1 MFLFVFLLSFIISYS
16 KPVFILNEKI
26 YKDFKLNPYEPN
38 SYLLI
43 EGLNAKDTY
52 SFVVFEDDTKRIYL
66 VLNDKKIL
74 VNDEFLKKGN
84 KSFTYLSRGVKFDG
98 KYIYIYAAIKYGIKK
113 HVVLY
118 KVDPVTLKVKYHVFK
133 KPSGALKVFLFA
145 DGKGN
150 VLIAWLDEEKL
161 PYRIAWTYS
170 EDFGNTFTKPRIVKT
185 KHLNITLFYP
195 VILNEKPY
203 LVYVSKDELLVND
216 LLKGKDV
223 KVLKLRNPKYLLVK
237 YKPGNG
243 LWVVIDQ
250 NYEKVTVLKLDTNNL
265 NAEFKKDID
274 TIRING
280 KEYKLKAFIWDV
292 VDFEIVNDKP
302 VIAIVAKFANNP
314 GVKVYKDVSFVDK
327 FNVLVNK
334 ENFFSIIHRT
344 KPFLITYGFPQI
356 SSDGKN
362 YIIVYIGKK
371 FIRDNIFLSNGKI
384 SDVVLEPPFTETW
397 IPKVV
402 NIDSNLYRLLYPIKK
417 RETFYLKLVD
427 VNAAKLRDYY
437 TLPPK
442 HILEERLR
450 KRIELFT
457 KCQVNDDIKCINNIS
472 DPYSRKVL
480 EASRKVKIDV
490 LEYKCNEIYIIPE
503 TPLAI
508 CKGEIKAL
516 IPKGAIPGLKED
528 KIIKDKINEVW
539 VYIDNEWYYVPKF
552 PMIKFYLK
560 W

>member
-1 MFLFVFLLSFIISYS
+1 MRD
-16 KPVFILNEKI
+16 KI
-26 YKDFKLNPYEPN
+26 KH
-38 SYLLI
+38 
-43 EGLNAKDTY
+43 
-52 SFVVFEDDTKRIYL
+52 FEHIR
-66 VLNDKKIL
+66 
-74 VNDEFLKKGN
+74 ESG
-84 KSFTYLSRGVKFDG
+84 GV
-98 KYIYIYAAIKYGIKK
+98 
-113 HVVLY
+113 
-118 KVDPVTLKVKYHVFK
+118 
-133 KPSGALKVFLFA
+133 
-145 DGKGN
+145 
-150 VLIAWLDEEKL
+150 
-161 PYRIAWTYS
+161 
-170 EDFGNTFTKPRIVKT
+170 
-185 KHLNITLFYP
+185 
-195 VILNEKPY
+195 
-203 LVYVSKDELLVND
+203 
-216 LLKGKDV
+216 
-223 KVLKLRNPKYLLVK
+223 
-237 YKPGNG
+237 
-243 LWVVIDQ
+243 
-250 NYEKVTVLKLDTNNL
+250 
-265 NAEFKKDID
+265 
-274 TIRING
+274 

-292 VDFEIVNDKP
+292 VDFEVVNDKP